1 MPPISTTLHAACA
14 NLGTILFTI
23 TRLDPAAGVVWR
35 DYTSHPVEYP
45 AQGTK
50 PLDKDDWYDAC
61 IGAQKTF
68 VANTPE
74 GFSAHFF
81 DHALITAMGLG
92 SVINIPVA
100 DAAGAVR
107 LTVNLLAGPGHFTA
121 ERVAMY
127 EALVAAARRE
137 LIGGLRGAPSS

>member
-1 MPPISTTLHAACA
+1 MPPIYAALHHACA
-14 NLGTILFTI
+14 SLGTVLFTI

-35 DYTSHPVEYP
+35 DYTSHPNEYP

-50 PLDKDDWYDAC
+50 PLDKDSWYDAC

-68 VANTPE
+68 IANTPE
-74 GFSAHFF
+74 VFSAHFF
-81 DHALITAMGLG
+81 DADLIISMGLG

-100 DAAGAVR
+100 DDAGEVR

-121 ERVAMY
+121 EKVADY
-127 EALVAAARRE
+127 ERLVAAARGG
-137 LIGGLRGAPSS
+137 LIGAV

>member
-1 MPPISTTLHAACA
+1 MPPICEALHQSCA
-14 NLGTILFTI
+14 SLGTILFTI
-23 TRLDPAAGVVWR
+23 TRLDPAAGLVWR
-35 DYTSHPVEYP
+35 DYTSHPAEYP

-61 IGAQKTF
+61 IGARKTF

-81 DHALITAMGLG
+81 DAALILSMGLG

-100 DAAGAVR
+100 DDTGEVR
-107 LTVNLLAGPGHFTA
+107 LTVNLLAGPGHYTDA
-121 ERVAMY
+121 RVAEY
-127 EALVAAARRE
+127 ERLVAAARGE
-137 LIGGLRGAPSS
+137 LIGAL

>member
-1 MPPISTTLHAACA
+1 MITETLHRACA
-14 NLGTILFTI
+14 NHGTILFTI

-50 PLDKDDWYDAC
+50 PLDKDEWYDAC
-61 IGAQKTF
+61 IGARKTF

-81 DHALITAMGLG
+81 DHELITSMGLG

-100 DAAGAVR
+100 DDAGEVR
-107 LTVNLLAGPGHFTA
+107 LTVNLLAGPGHFTDAKVA
-121 ERVAMY
+121 EY
-127 EALVAAARRE
+127 EALVAAARGK
-137 LIGGLRGAPSS
+137 LIGTLS

>member
-1 MPPISTTLHAACA
+1 M
-14 NLGTILFTI
+14 
-23 TRLDPAAGVVWR
+23 VWR
-35 DYTSHPVEYP
+35 DDTSHPTEYP

-50 PLDKDDWYDAC
+50 PLNKDSWYAAC
-61 IGAQKTF
+61 ITAQKTF
-68 VANTPE
+68 VANTTE

-100 DAAGAVR
+100 DDAGEVR

-121 ERVAMY
+121 DRVAEY
-127 EALVAAARRE
+127 ERLVAAARGE
-137 LIGGLRGAPSS
+137 LIGAV

>member
-1 MPPISTTLHAACA
+1 MQPIYTTLHHACA
-14 NLGTILFTI
+14 DLGTVLFTI

-35 DYTSHPVEYP
+35 DDTSHPTEYP

-50 PLDKDDWYDAC
+50 PLDKDSWYAAR
-61 IGAQKTF
+61 IGARKTF
-68 VANTPE
+68 IANTPA

-81 DHALITAMGLG
+81 DHELITAMGLG

-100 DAAGAVR
+100 DDAGEVR

-121 ERVAMY
+121 ERVAEY
-127 EALVAAARRE
+127 ERLVDAARGE
-137 LIGGLRGAPSS
+137 LIGAL